1 MCIRDRALRGVAPL
15 LRCARVLMECAVL
28 GSTEV
33 TGPNVPLLA
42 ADSARLLAEL
52 LPEETAAELFSG
64 GSGSAGGSAA
74 ARARRGDDE
83 NRPRVANDGAR
94 ALAVDGNT
102 NHDEGSC
109 SSFLVSAFESV
120 GTAAAVARREAG
132 FAEIGAVA
140 PTAVSRGAGSGFGA
154 GFGGDAGDSYAYAW
168 AGSASASGGHGH
180 PHPNGLTN
188 GAKLSD
194 SGGGSPRRGFASAQR
209 TALEVL
215 ALLARAPRLA
225 VAKGD
230 AAALERTLATLARG
244 EPNPSIC
251 LLYTSPR
258 PRD

>member
-1 MCIRDRALRGVAPL
+1 MTLS
-15 LRCARVLMECAVL
+15 CASDA
-28 GSTEV
+28 S
-33 TGPNVPLLA
+33 
-42 ADSARLLAEL
+42 
-52 LPEETAAELFSG
+52 
-64 GSGSAGGSAA
+64 GSGSDSGASLSAGS
-74 ARARRGDDE
+74 RGL
-83 NRPRVANDGAR
+83 G
-94 ALAVDGNT
+94 
-102 NHDEGSC
+102 
-109 SSFLVSAFESV
+109 
-120 GTAAAVARREAG
+120 ARREAG

-154 GFGGDAGDSYAYAW
+154 GSGGDAGDSYAYAW

-230 AAALERTLATLARG
+230 AAALERARATLARG
-244 EPNPSIC
+244 EPNPSIAAAAGAAAQSVKG
-251 LLYTSPR
+251 LLF
-258 PRD
+258 